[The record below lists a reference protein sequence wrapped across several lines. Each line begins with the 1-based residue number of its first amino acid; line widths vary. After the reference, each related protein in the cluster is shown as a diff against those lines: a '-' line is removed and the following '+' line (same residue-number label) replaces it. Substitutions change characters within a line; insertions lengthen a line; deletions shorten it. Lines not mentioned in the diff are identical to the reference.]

1 MSDYNSGIF
10 LEVLLI
16 FKCVKNR
23 AGKKEMI
30 RRGLCFQGTCSA
42 MEETDM

>member
-16 FKCVKNR
+16 FHSVMDK
-23 AGKKEMI
+23 AGNIKMV
-30 RRGLCFQGTCSA
+30 RYDLCFQGTCSLMKQA
-42 MEETDM
+42 EM